1 MGLIKVFLERPRI
14 LILTLIFFLLVGYS
28 GFNNIPRQEMP
39 ELAERWGVV
48 IQVYPGASPDRI
60 ETQVTE
66 VLEIKLREIP
76 EIRNLNS
83 NIRQG
88 SATTLVELK
97 DEVSFDLVEKVWSEV
112 QDKIDLADQE
122 IPNNATLEL
131 SRNSGPPISALYSI
145 QWKGSGQPPLILMS
159 RLAEQLKRKLAYL
172 GSTEGVEIH
181 GEANEEILVEV
192 DSRKLSNLGI
202 SFQNLSNSIASFDN
216 KRSVGLISSSDEE
229 ILITPK
235 DNLKTISQLEDIPI
249 AKDNSQLI
257 KLSDIASIS
266 QKAVTPVESY
276 SIVNG
281 NPAVIVQ
288 VTGSFNQRI
297 DEYVSKANKVVEDFK
312 EFLPEEIVVL
322 PIYEESFYVENRFN
336 ELTFSIGFAL
346 FLVLALSAFLLGLRS
361 AILVALILPLT
372 LCSVL
377 FICQLTGLP
386 LHQTSTTGMII
397 ALGLLID
404 NAIIVVED
412 YRYRRLDGLSSK
424 KAIFKSVKHL
434 FLPLLAATATTA
446 LAFMPIAVG
455 EGPSNE
461 YVGGMAKTLIMAV
474 SSSLFLS
481 LTVVLPT
488 LHYLEKMPIFSS
500 EMFSQGFSNHKLYK
514 YYKSSLFWALS
525 KPRRAVLVSF
535 SMPLLGFI
543 LFSSLDRD
551 FFPANDRNMFQIRV
565 ELPNNS
571 SVNRTIEKVKD
582 IREQL
587 SKYDFIESDFWFVGR
602 KLPRVLGNVVG
613 GNSELGSNNEANAV
627 YFTSSYWT
635 MKNNIDMIAKDI
647 VNNNPEVR
655 IIVDQFSSGPPVF
668 ADIEYRIMGEDQ
680 DILTELGDRLELI
693 LSKAPDVYLTRSQS
707 NEYETNL
714 EIDFDNSSI
723 AYSSSDMDSLIN
735 EINFASNGAVIGT
748 MLDGNKELPIRL
760 KREQEAASDIS
771 QASLLSI
778 SGNNGVEYIENFSDI
793 KLSRKLG
800 AFSRYKGERE
810 NGVSAWTWPRSL
822 PSVSEEFLR
831 EEIIKFE
838 NSLPIG
844 YKLEQAGEAAESAES
859 NAQLFASAIVFFIM
873 ILVGLVFALNSF
885 RQTLL
890 ISSVA
895 VLCLG
900 LAILGLVV
908 GMQNFGFIG
917 LVGAIGLAGLAINDS
932 IVVLAALKEDYEK
945 GNYDLNGVIL
955 TVTRATRHIITTT
968 ATTIGGLFPLILSSI
983 FFQPLAWAMSIGV
996 IGASLIA
1003 LFYIPAM
1010 FMILRGIP
1018 NSDKY
1023 ISLNSK

>member
-76 EIRNLNS
+76 EIRNLIS

-112 QDKIDLADQE
+112 QDKLDLTEQE
-122 IPNNATLEL
+122 IPNNAQLEL

-145 QWKGSGQPPLILMS
+145 QWEGSSKPPLILMS

-181 GEANEEILVEV
+181 GEANEEILVEI

-202 SFQNLSNSIASFDN
+202 SFQTLSNLVASFDN
-216 KRSVGLISSSDEE
+216 KRSVGLISSTDEE
-229 ILITPK
+229 ILIRPK

-249 AKDNSQLI
+249 AKDSSQLI

-266 QKAVTPVESY
+266 QQAVTPVESY

-297 DEYVSKANKVVEDFK
+297 DEYVSRANEVVESFK
-312 EFLPEEIVVL
+312 KNLPEEIIVL
-322 PIYEESFYVENRFN
+322 PIYEESFYVEKRFN
-336 ELTFSIGFAL
+336 ELTSSIGFAL

-424 KAIFKSVKHL
+424 HAIFKSVKHL

-474 SSSLFLS
+474 ASSLFLS

-500 EMFSQGFSNHKLYK
+500 DFFSQGYTSEKLYK
-514 YYKSSLFWALS
+514 YYRSALFWALS
-525 KPRRAVLVSF
+525 KPRRAILVSF
-535 SMPLLGFI
+535 SMPLLGFL

-551 FFPANDRNMFQIRV
+551 FFPANDRNMFQVRV

-571 SVNRTIEKVKD
+571 SVNGTIEKVKD
-582 IREQL
+582 IREQI
-587 SKYDFIESDFWFVGR
+587 SKYDFIEGDFWFVGR

-627 YFTSSYWT
+627 YFTTSYWT
-635 MKNNIDMIAKDI
+635 MKNNIDMIAKDL
-647 VNNNPEVR
+647 VDNNPEVR

-668 ADIEYRIMGEDQ
+668 ADIEYRILGEDQ

-735 EINFASNGAVIGT
+735 EINFASNGVIIGT
-748 MLDGNKELPIRL
+748 MLDGKKELPIRL

-831 EEIIKFE
+831 EDILKFKE
-838 NSLPIG
+838 SLPPG
-844 YKLEQAGEAAESAES
+844 YRLEQAGEAAESAES
-859 NAQLFASAIVFFIM
+859 NAQLFASAIVFFIL

-895 VLCLG
+895 GLCIG

-932 IVVLAALKEDYEK
+932 IVVLAALKEDSEK
-945 GNYDLNGVIL
+945 GEYDLNGVIQ
-955 TVTRATRHIITTT
+955 TVSRATRHIITTT
-968 ATTIGGLFPLILSSI
+968 ATTIGGLFPLILTSI
-983 FFQPLAWAMSIGV
+983 FFQPLAWAMSVGV

-1010 FMILRGIP
+1010 FMILKKIP
-1018 NSDKY
+1018 RV
-1023 ISLNSK
+1023 I

>member
-1 MGLIKVFLERPRI
+1 MKV
-14 LILTLIFFLLVGYS
+14 
-28 GFNNIPRQEMP
+28 
-39 ELAERWGVV
+39 
-48 IQVYPGASPDRI
+48 
-60 ETQVTE
+60 
-66 VLEIKLREIP
+66 
-76 EIRNLNS
+76 
-83 NIRQG
+83 
-88 SATTLVELK
+88 
-97 DEVSFDLVEKVWSEV
+97 
-112 QDKIDLADQE
+112 
-122 IPNNATLEL
+122 
-131 SRNSGPPISALYSI
+131 
-145 QWKGSGQPPLILMS
+145 
-159 RLAEQLKRKLAYL
+159 
-172 GSTEGVEIH
+172 
-181 GEANEEILVEV
+181 
-192 DSRKLSNLGI
+192 
-202 SFQNLSNSIASFDN
+202 
-216 KRSVGLISSSDEE
+216 
-229 ILITPK
+229 
-235 DNLKTISQLEDIPI
+235 
-249 AKDNSQLI
+249 
-257 KLSDIASIS
+257 SDIASVS
-266 QKAVTPVESY
+266 QQAVTPIESY
-276 SIVNG
+276 SIVDG
-281 NPAVIVQ
+281 NPAVVGQ
-288 VTGSFNQRI
+288 VTGSFDQRI
-297 DEYVSKANKVVEDFK
+297 DQYVSRANAVVEDFK
-312 EFLPEEIVVL
+312 KGLPEEIVVSS
-322 PIYEESFYVENRFN
+322 IYEESLYVEKRFD
-336 ELTFSIGFAL
+336 ELTSSIGFAL

-377 FICQLTGLP
+377 FICQMTGLP

-412 YRYRRLDGLSSK
+412 YRYRRLDGLGSK
-424 KAIFKSVKHL
+424 QAIYKSVKHL
-434 FLPLLAATATTA
+434 FMPLLAATATTA

-474 SSSLFLS
+474 TSSLFLS

-488 LHYLEKMPIFSS
+488 LHYLEKMPFLSS
-500 EMFSQGFSNHKLYK
+500 DIFSQGYSSTKLYT
-514 YYKSSLFWALS
+514 YYRSSLFWALS
-525 KPRRAVLVSF
+525 KPRRAILVSF
-535 SMPLLGFI
+535 SMPLIGLL
-543 LFSSLDRD
+543 LFSTLDRD
-551 FFPANDRNMFQIRV
+551 FFPANDRNMFQVRV

-571 SVNRTIEKVKD
+571 SVNATIEKVKD
-582 IREQL
+582 VREQL
-587 SKYDFIESDFWFVGR
+587 SKYDFIENDFWFVGR
-602 KLPRVLGNVVG
+602 KLPRILGNVVG

-635 MKNNIDMIAKDI
+635 MKNNIDMIAKDL
-647 VNNNPEVR
+647 VGNNPGVR

-707 NEYETNL
+707 NEYQTNL

-735 EINFASNGAVIGT
+735 EINFASNGVIIGT
-748 MLDGNKELPIRL
+748 MLDGKKELPIRL
-760 KREQEAASDIS
+760 KRDQEAASDIS

-778 SGNNGVEYIENFSDI
+778 SGNNRIEYIENFSDI

-831 EEIIKFE
+831 EDILKFKE
-838 NSLPIG
+838 SLPPG

-859 NAQLFASAIVFFIM
+859 NAQLFASAIVFFIL

-895 VLCLG
+895 GLCIG

-917 LVGAIGLAGLAINDS
+917 LVGALGLAGLAINDS
-932 IVVLAALKEDYEK
+932 IVVLAALKEDSK
-945 GNYDLNGVIL
+945 KDDYDLSGVIQ

-968 ATTIGGLFPLILSSI
+968 ATTIGGLFPLILTSI
-983 FFQPLAWAMSIGV
+983 FFQPLAWAMSVGV

-1010 FMILRGIP
+1010 FMILKKIP
-1018 NSDKY
+1018 RT
-1023 ISLNSK
+1023 I

>member
-1 MGLIKVFLERPRI
+1 MSLIKVFLERPRI

-66 VLEIKLREIP
+66 TLEIKLREIP

-97 DEVSFDLVEKVWSEV
+97 DEVSFDQVEKVWSEV
-112 QDKIDLADQE
+112 QDKIDLAKQE
-122 IPNNATLEL
+122 IPNNAQLEL

-145 QWKGSGQPPLILMS
+145 LWKGDGEPPLILMS

-181 GEANEEILVEV
+181 GEANEEILVEI

-202 SFQNLSNSIASFDN
+202 SFQTLSSLVASFDN
-216 KRSVGLISSSDEE
+216 KRSVGLISSNDEE
-229 ILITPK
+229 ILIRPK

-249 AKDNSQLI
+249 AKEESQLI

-266 QKAVTPVESY
+266 QQAVTPIESY
-276 SIVNG
+276 SIVDG
-281 NPAVIVQ
+281 FPAVIVQ
-288 VTGSFNQRI
+288 VTGSFNQRV
-297 DEYVSKANKVVEDFK
+297 DEYVSSANDVVESFK
-312 EFLPEEIVVL
+312 SGLPEEIVVL
-322 PIYEESFYVENRFN
+322 PIYEESLYVEKRFE
-336 ELTFSIGFAL
+336 ELTSSIGFAL

-412 YRYRRLDGLSSK
+412 YRYRRLDGMSSK
-424 KAIFKSVKHL
+424 QAIFKSVRHL

-474 SSSLFLS
+474 TSSLFLS
-481 LTVVLPT
+481 LTVVLPA
-488 LHYLEKMPIFSS
+488 LHYLEKMPVFSS
-500 EMFSQGFSNHKLYK
+500 DFFSQGYTSDKLYK
-514 YYKSSLFWALS
+514 YYRSALFWALNV
-525 KPRRAVLVSF
+525 PRRAILVSF
-535 SMPLLGFI
+535 SLPFLGFL
-543 LFSSLDRD
+543 LFSTLDRD
-551 FFPANDRNMFQIRV
+551 FFPANDRNMFQVRV
-565 ELPNNS
+565 ELPKNS
-571 SVNRTIEKVKD
+571 SVNATITKVKD

-587 SKYDFIESDFWFVGR
+587 SKYDFIEGDFWFVGR

-635 MKNNIDMIAKDI
+635 MKNNIDMIAKEL
-647 VNNNPEVR
+647 VKNNPEVR

-668 ADIEYRIMGEDQ
+668 ADIEYQILGEDQ
-680 DILTELGDRLELI
+680 DILTELGNRLELI

-735 EINFASNGAVIGT
+735 EINFASNGVVIGS
-748 MLDGNKELPIRL
+748 MLDGSKELPIRL
-760 KREQEAASDIS
+760 KRGEEASSDIS

-778 SGNNGVEYIENFSDI
+778 SGKNGIEYIENFSDI

-810 NGVSAWTWPRSL
+810 NGVKAWTWPRSL
-822 PSVSEEFLR
+822 PSVSEEYLR
-831 EEIIKFE
+831 EDILNFRV
-838 NSLPIG
+838 NLPSG
-844 YKLEQAGEAAESAES
+844 YRLEQAGEAAESAES
-859 NAQLFASAIVFFIM
+859 NAQLFASAIVFFIL

-895 VLCLG
+895 GLCIG

-932 IVVLAALKEDYEK
+932 IVVLAALKEDSEK
-945 GNYDLNGVIL
+945 GNYDLHGVIQ
-955 TVTRATRHIITTT
+955 TVSRATRHIITTT

-983 FFQPLAWAMSIGV
+983 FFQPLAWAMSVGV

-1010 FMILRGIP
+1010 FMILRKIP
-1018 NSDKY
+1018 QT
-1023 ISLNSK
+1023 I

>member
-66 VLEIKLREIP
+66 ILEIKLREIP

-83 NIRQG
+83 NLRQG

-112 QDKIDLADQE
+112 QDKIDLTEQE
-122 IPNNATLEL
+122 IPNNARLEL

-145 QWKGSGQPPLILMS
+145 QWKGDDEPPLILMS

-172 GSTEGVEIH
+172 GSTEEVEIH
-181 GEANEEILVEV
+181 GEANEEIVVEV

-202 SFQNLSNSIASFDN
+202 SFQNLSNLIASFDN
-216 KRSVGLISSSDEE
+216 KRSAGLISNADEE
-229 ILITPK
+229 ILIKPK

-249 AKDNSQLI
+249 AKYDSQLV
-257 KLSDIASIS
+257 KVSDIASVS
-266 QKAVTPVESY
+266 QQAVTPIESY
-276 SIVNG
+276 SIVDG

-288 VTGSFNQRI
+288 VTGSFDQRI
-297 DEYVSKANKVVEDFK
+297 DQYVSRANAVVEDFK
-312 EFLPEEIVVL
+312 KGLPEEIVVSS
-322 PIYEESFYVENRFN
+322 IYEESLYVEKRLD
-336 ELTFSIGFAL
+336 ELTSSIGFAL

-377 FICQLTGLP
+377 FICQITGLP

-412 YRYRRLDGLSSK
+412 YRYRRLDGLGSK
-424 KAIFKSVKHL
+424 QAIYKSVKHL
-434 FLPLLAATATTA
+434 FMPLLAATATTA

-474 SSSLFLS
+474 TSSLFLS

-488 LHYLEKMPIFSS
+488 LHYLEKMPFLSS
-500 EMFSQGFSNHKLYK
+500 DIFSQGYSSTKLYT
-514 YYKSSLFWALS
+514 YYRSSLFWALS
-525 KPRRAVLVSF
+525 KPRRAILVSF
-535 SMPLLGFI
+535 SMPLLGLI
-543 LFSSLDRD
+543 LFSTLDRD
-551 FFPANDRNMFQIRV
+551 FFPANDRNMFQVRV

-571 SVNRTIEKVKD
+571 SVNATIEKVKD
-582 IREQL
+582 VREQL
-587 SKYDFIESDFWFVGR
+587 STYDFIENDFWFVGR
-602 KLPRVLGNVVG
+602 KLPRILGNVVG

-635 MKNNIDMIAKDI
+635 MKNNIDMIAKDL
-647 VNNNPEVR
+647 VENNPGVR

-680 DILTELGDRLELI
+680 DILTELGDKLELI
-693 LSKAPDVYLTRSQS
+693 LSRAPDVYLTRSQS

-723 AYSSSDMDSLIN
+723 AYSSSDMDSLIS
-735 EINFASNGAVIGT
+735 EINFASNGVIIGT
-748 MLDGNKELPIRL
+748 MLDGKKELPIRL
-760 KREQEAASDIS
+760 KRNQEAASDIS

-778 SGNNGVEYIENFSDI
+778 SGNNGIEYIENFSDI

-831 EEIIKFE
+831 EDILKFKE
-838 NSLPIG
+838 SLPPG
-844 YKLEQAGEAAESAES
+844 YRLEQAGEAAESAES
-859 NAQLFASAIVFFIM
+859 NAQLFASAIVFFIL

-895 VLCLG
+895 GLCVG

-917 LVGAIGLAGLAINDS
+917 LVGALGLAGLAINDS
-932 IVVLAALKEDYEK
+932 IVVLAALKEDSEK
-945 GNYDLNGVIL
+945 GDYDLSGVIQ

-968 ATTIGGLFPLILSSI
+968 ATTIGGLFPLILTSI
-983 FFQPLAWAMSIGV
+983 FFQPLAWAMSVGV

-1010 FMILRGIP
+1010 FMILKKIP
-1018 NSDKY
+1018 RT
-1023 ISLNSK
+1023 I

>member
-1 MGLIKVFLERPRI
+1 MSLIKVFLERPRI

-66 VLEIKLREIP
+66 PLEIKLREIP

-97 DEVSFDLVEKVWSEV
+97 DEVSFDQVEKVWSEV
-112 QDKIDLADQE
+112 QDKIDLAKQD
-122 IPNNATLEL
+122 IPNNAQLEL

-145 QWKGSGQPPLILMS
+145 LWKGDGEPPLILMS

-181 GEANEEILVEV
+181 GEANEEILVEI

-202 SFQNLSNSIASFDN
+202 SFQTLSSLVASFDN
-216 KRSVGLISSSDEE
+216 KRSVGLISSNDEE
-229 ILITPK
+229 ILIRPK

-249 AKDNSQLI
+249 AKEESQLI

-266 QKAVTPVESY
+266 QQAVTPIESY
-276 SIVNG
+276 SIVDG
-281 NPAVIVQ
+281 FPAVIVQ
-288 VTGSFNQRI
+288 VTGSFNQRV
-297 DEYVSKANKVVEDFK
+297 DEYVSSANDVVASFK
-312 EFLPEEIVVL
+312 SDLPEEIVVL
-322 PIYEESFYVENRFN
+322 PIYEESLYVEKRFD
-336 ELTFSIGFAL
+336 ELTSSIGFAL

-412 YRYRRLDGLSSK
+412 YRYRRLDGMSSK
-424 KAIFKSVKHL
+424 QAIFKSVRHL

-474 SSSLFLS
+474 TSSLFLS
-481 LTVVLPT
+481 LTVVLPA

-500 EMFSQGFSNHKLYK
+500 DFFSQGYSSDKLYK
-514 YYKSSLFWALS
+514 YYRSSLFWALS
-525 KPRRAVLVSF
+525 KPRRAITVSF
-535 SMPLLGFI
+535 TLPFLGFL
-543 LFSSLDRD
+543 LFSTLDRD
-551 FFPANDRNMFQIRV
+551 FFPANDRNMFQVRV
-565 ELPNNS
+565 ELPKNS
-571 SVNRTIEKVKD
+571 SVNATIDKVKA

-587 SKYDFIESDFWFVGR
+587 SKYDFIEGDFWFVGR

-635 MKNNIDMIAKDI
+635 MKNNIDMIAKEL
-647 VNNNPEVR
+647 VKNNPEVR
-655 IIVDQFSSGPPVF
+655 IIVDQFTSGPPVF
-668 ADIEYRIMGEDQ
+668 ADIEYQILGEDQ
-680 DILTELGDRLELI
+680 DILTELGNRLELI

-735 EINFASNGAVIGT
+735 EINFASNGVVIGS
-748 MLDGNKELPIRL
+748 MLDGSKELPIRL
-760 KREQEAASDIS
+760 KRGEEASSDIS

-778 SGNNGVEYIENFSDI
+778 SGKNGIEYIENFSDI

-810 NGVSAWTWPRSL
+810 NGVKAWTWPRSL
-822 PSVSEEFLR
+822 PSVSEEYLR
-831 EEIIKFE
+831 EDILNFKV
-838 NSLPIG
+838 NLPSG
-844 YKLEQAGEAAESAES
+844 YRLEQAGEAAESAES
-859 NAQLFASAIVFFIM
+859 NAQLFASAIVFFIL

-895 VLCLG
+895 GLCIG

-932 IVVLAALKEDYEK
+932 IVVLAALKEDSEK
-945 GNYDLNGVIL
+945 GNYDLNGVIQ
-955 TVTRATRHIITTT
+955 TVSRATRHIITTT

-983 FFQPLAWAMSIGV
+983 FFQPLAWAMSVGV

-1010 FMILRGIP
+1010 FMILRKIP
-1018 NSDKY
+1018 QT
-1023 ISLNSK
+1023 I